1 MNRLKK
7 RYLQINYKGQI
18 LDLDVVR
25 YSTGKRIAIQAY
37 TKTKEP
43 FDVLTVNIPAYDADF
58 DDNYIFLNTNHVPD
72 IDKVLEQAGL
82 IENTGY
88 RIQSGYCTYPV
99 VRWMLND

>member
-18 LDLDVVR
+18 LDLEVLKYNNSD
-25 YSTGKRIAIQAY
+25 RIAIQAY

-43 FDVLTVNIPAYDADF
+43 FDVLTVNLPAYDADYGF
-58 DDNYIFLNTNHVPD
+58 EYIFLNTNHMPD
-72 IDKVLEQAGL
+72 IEKVLEQAEM

-88 RIQSGYCTYPV
+88 KVWSGYCVYPV
-99 VRWMLND
+99 VRWLR

>member
-7 RYLQINYKGQI
+7 RYLQINYKGQT
-18 LDLDVVR
+18 LDLEVLR
-25 YSTGKRIAIQAY
+25 YNTGNRIAIQAY

-58 DDNYIFLNTNHVPD
+58 DDTYIFLNTNHVPD
-72 IDKVLEQAGL
+72 IDKVLEKEGM

-99 VRWMLND
+99 VRWLR

>member
-7 RYLQINYKGQI
+7 RYLQINYKGQV
-18 LDLDVVR
+18 LDLEVLR
-25 YSTGKRIAIQAY
+25 YNTGNRIAIQAY

-58 DDNYIFLNTNHVPD
+58 DDSYIFLNTNHVPD
-72 IDKVLEQAGL
+72 IEKVLESAGM

-99 VRWMLND
+99 VRWLR

>member
-18 LDLDVVR
+18 LDLEVLR
-25 YSTGKRIAIQAY
+25 YNNSDRIAIQAY

-72 IDKVLEQAGL
+72 IDKVLEKEGM

-99 VRWMLND
+99 VRWLR

>member
-7 RYLQINYKGQI
+7 RYLQINYKGQV
-18 LDLDVVR
+18 LDLEVLKYNSSD
-25 YSTGKRIAIQAY
+25 RIAIQAY

-43 FDVLTVNIPAYDADF
+43 FDILTINIPAYDNDF
-58 DDNYIFLNTNHVPD
+58 DDHYIFLNTNHVPD

-99 VRWMLND
+99 VRWLLND

>member
-1 MNRLKK
+1 MNLNKK

-18 LDLDVVR
+18 LDLEVLR
-25 YSTGKRIAIQAY
+25 YNTGNRIAIQAY

-43 FDVLTVNIPAYDADF
+43 FDVLTINIPAYDADF

-72 IDKVLEQAGL
+72 IDKVLEKEGM

-88 RIQSGYCTYPV
+88 RLQAGYCTYPV
-99 VRWMLND
+99 VRWLR

>member
-18 LDLDVVR
+18 LDLEVLKYNNSD
-25 YSTGKRIAIQAY
+25 RIAIQAY

-72 IDKVLEQAGL
+72 IDKVLEKEGM

-99 VRWMLND
+99 VRWLR

>member
-18 LDLDVVR
+18 LDLDIVR

-43 FDVLTVNIPAYDADF
+43 YDVLLTVNLPAYDADYGYE
-58 DDNYIFLNTNHVPD
+58 YIFLNTNHMPD
-72 IDKVLEQAGL
+72 IEKVLEQEGL

-88 RIQSGYCTYPV
+88 KVWSGYCVYPV
-99 VRWMLND
+99 VRWLR

>member
-18 LDLDVVR
+18 LDLEVLR
-25 YSTGKRIAIQAY
+25 YNTGNRIAIQAY

-58 DDNYIFLNTNHVPD
+58 DDTYIFLNTNHVPD
-72 IDKVLEQAGL
+72 IDKVLEKEGM

-88 RIQSGYCTYPV
+88 RLQSGYCTYPV
-99 VRWMLND
+99 VRWLR

>member
-7 RYLQINYKGQI
+7 RYLQINYKGQV
-18 LDLDVVR
+18 LDLEVLR
-25 YSTGKRIAIQAY
+25 YNTGNRIAIQAY

-43 FDVLTVNIPAYDADF
+43 FDILTINIPAYDADF
-58 DDNYIFLNTNHVPD
+58 DGSYIFLNTNHVPD
-72 IDKVLEQAGL
+72 IEKVLESAGM

-99 VRWMLND
+99 VRWLR